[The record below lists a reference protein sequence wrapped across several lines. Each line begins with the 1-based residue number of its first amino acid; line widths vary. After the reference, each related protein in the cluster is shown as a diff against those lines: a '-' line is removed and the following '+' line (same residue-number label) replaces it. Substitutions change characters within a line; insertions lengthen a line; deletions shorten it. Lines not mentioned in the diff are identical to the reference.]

1 MGGRRRPSAWL
12 SSDLRQQLADEAA
25 RLMAEHGIQ
34 DFSLA
39 KRKAAERLGVRSS
52 ESALPSNAQI
62 HERLA
67 ERQRI
72 FEPEAHEQLLEKL
85 RLVASDVMG
94 VLDGFR
100 PKLVGPVLE
109 GTVTVNS
116 PIELHVFSDS
126 PEAVAAALEGRGFRL
141 HDSQRRYRFGREE
154 TTEIPGFDLMVDDEE
169 LQVMVFPERGPRHSP
184 LSPIDG
190 KPMRRASRSAVL
202 ALLEPGSGNKLSR
215 TS

>member
-1 MGGRRRPSAWL
+1 MGGRRRSSAWI

-34 DFSLA
+34 DFALA

-62 HERLA
+62 HERLV

-72 FEPEAHEQLLEKL
+72 FEPEAHDRLLEKL

-94 VLDGFR
+94 VLDDFR

-109 GTVTVNS
+109 GTVTVKVS
-116 PIELHVFSDS
+116 
-126 PEAVAAALEGRGFRL
+126 
-141 HDSQRRYRFGREE
+141 
-154 TTEIPGFDLMVDDEE
+154 
-169 LQVMVFPERGPRHSP
+169 
-184 LSPIDG
+184 DG
-190 KPMRRASRSAVL
+190 KPGRDTVKVESARLSKDSKTVELKLTDMRPAMQLQVQYNLEDGEGKVVKGDVQATVHALGDAAS
-202 ALLEPGSGNKLSR
+202 PP
-215 TS
+215 

>member
-1 MGGRRRPSAWL
+1 MSGRHRSSPGA
-12 SSDLRQQLADEAA
+12 SSDLRQHLADEAA

-34 DFSLA
+34 DFSMA

-52 ESALPSNAQI
+52 EGALPSNAQI
-62 HERLA
+62 QERLV

-72 FEPEAHEQLLEKL
+72 FEPDDVHDRRLEKL

-100 PKLVGPVLE
+100 PKLVGSVLD
-109 GTVTVNS
+109 GTATVNS
-116 PIELHVFSDS
+116 AIELHVFSDS
-126 PEAVAAALEGRGFRL
+126 PEAVAAALEARGLRL
-141 HDSQRRYRFGREE
+141 HDSQRRYRFSREE
-154 TTEIPGFDLMVDDEE
+154 TTEIPGYDLMVDDEE

-190 KPMRRASRSAVL
+190 KPMRRASRTAVL
-202 ALLEPGSGNKLSR
+202 ALLEPDASSEAER
-215 TS
+215 I

>member
-1 MGGRRRPSAWL
+1 MGGRRRPSQWI

-25 RLMAEHGIQ
+25 RLIAEHGIH
-34 DFSLA
+34 DFSFA

-62 HERLA
+62 QERLV

-72 FEPEAHEQLLEKL
+72 FEPDVHDRRLERL
-85 RLVASDVMG
+85 RLVATNVMG

-100 PKLVGPVLE
+100 PKLVGPVLD
-109 GTVTVNS
+109 GTATVNS

-154 TTEIPGFDLMVDDEE
+154 TTEIPGFDLVVDDEE

-202 ALLEPGSGNKLSR
+202 ALLAPDGG
-215 TS
+215 

>member
-1 MGGRRRPSAWL
+1 MT
-12 SSDLRQQLADEAA
+12 
-25 RLMAEHGIQ
+25 EHGIQ

-52 ESALPSNAQI
+52 EGALPSNVQI
-62 HERLA
+62 QERLV

-72 FEPEAHEQLLEKL
+72 FEPDDVHERRLEKL
-85 RLVASDVMG
+85 RVVASDVMG

-100 PKLVGPVLE
+100 PKLVGSVLD
-109 GTVTVNS
+109 GTTTVNS

-126 PEAVAAALEGRGFRL
+126 PEAVAAALEGCGFRL
-141 HDSQRRYRFGREE
+141 HNSQRRYRFGREE

-190 KPMRRASRSAVL
+190 KPMRRASRMAVL
-202 ALLEPGSGNKLSR
+202 ALLAPDGPDSSNGADNGAEGI
-215 TS
+215 

>member
-1 MGGRRRPSAWL
+1 MGGRRRTSAWL

-34 DFSLA
+34 DFSMA

-62 HERLA
+62 HERLV

-85 RLVASDVMG
+85 RVVASDVMG

-126 PEAVAAALEGRGFRL
+126 PEAVAAALEGADSACTLASGVIASAARKRRRSRGTTSWSTTR
-141 HDSQRRYRFGREE
+141 SYRSWCSRAG
-154 TTEIPGFDLMVDDEE
+154 TT
-169 LQVMVFPERGPRHSP
+169 P
-184 LSPIDG
+184 LSVEPHRRQTDAARVAF
-190 KPMRRASRSAVL
+190 RRARVAR
-202 ALLEPGSGNKLSR
+202 AR
-215 TS
+215 AA

>member
-1 MGGRRRPSAWL
+1 MSGRRRSSPWA
-12 SSDLRQQLADEAA
+12 SSDLRHQLADEAA

-34 DFSLA
+34 DFSQA
-39 KRKAAERLGVRSS
+39 KRKAAERLGLRAS
-52 ESALPSNAQI
+52 EGALPSNAQI
-62 HERLA
+62 QERLV

-72 FEPEAHEQLLEKL
+72 FDSEVHDQRLEKL
-85 RLVASDVMG
+85 RLVASNVMG

-100 PKLVGPVLE
+100 PKLVGSVLE
-109 GTVTVNS
+109 GTATVNS

-126 PEAVAAALEGRGFRL
+126 PEAVAAALEGYGFRL
-141 HDSQRRYRFGREE
+141 HDSQRRYRFDREQ
-154 TTEIPGFDLMVDDEE
+154 TTEVPGFDLIVEDEE

-202 ALLEPGSGNKLSR
+202 ALLAPSAS
-215 TS
+215 

>member
-1 MGGRRRPSAWL
+1 
-12 SSDLRQQLADEAA
+12 LRQQLADEAA

-34 DFSLA
+34 DFAMA

-52 ESALPSNAQI
+52 EGALPSNAQI
-62 HERLA
+62 QERLV

-72 FEPEAHEQLLEKL
+72 FEPDVHDRRIEKL
-85 RLVASDVMG
+85 RLVATNVMS

-100 PKLVGPVLE
+100 PKLVGPVLH
-109 GTVTVNS
+109 GTATVNS

-126 PEAVAAALEGRGFRL
+126 PEAVAAALEGCGFRL

-154 TTEIPGFDLMVDDEE
+154 TTEIPGYDLTVDDEE
-169 LQVMVFPERGPRHSP
+169 LQIMVFPERGPRHSP

-202 ALLEPGSGNKLSR
+202 ALLEPAAGSDAER
-215 TS
+215 I

>member
-1 MGGRRRPSAWL
+1 
-12 SSDLRQQLADEAA
+12 
-25 RLMAEHGIQ
+25 MAEHGIQ

-52 ESALPSNAQI
+52 EAALPSNVQI
-62 HERLA
+62 QERLL

-72 FEPEAHEQLLEKL
+72 FEPDDVHDRRLEKL

-100 PKLVGPVLE
+100 PKLVGAVLD
-109 GTVTVNS
+109 GTATATS

-126 PEAVAAALEGRGFRL
+126 PETVAATLEGRGFRL

-154 TTEIPGFDLMVDDEE
+154 MTEIPGYDLMVDDEE

-202 ALLEPGSGNKLSR
+202 ALLDPAPGNEAEGL
-215 TS
+215 